1 MLRRSLNSLPLACLT
16 IALLSCSFLAAPAA
30 AQNPTDP
37 ATLHVTLVKTKP
49 GKSAVWRDT
58 QRDLLRHYQESAK
71 WPWVSVY
78 AIRFGEASFAVITDI
93 ANYDRTAKMPD
104 GEMRRHQVALNDSVE
119 WTRTYV
125 QYKLTELSF
134 GAPEEKPAAHV
145 SVSNITIAPDKRA
158 AFIKTFKETL
168 IPRWKKMGI
177 PFVTTWEIL
186 YGENSGQ
193 FIVLAP
199 FEKYADLNEGTPYF
213 RGLSEAELGQL
224 MSGMQGVTVK
234 VERNVGDYLEDL
246 SHAAAQ

>member
-1 MLRRSLNSLPLACLT
+1 MMRRSLNSLPGACLT
-16 IALLSCSFLAAPAA
+16 LALLSCGLLAAPAP

-49 GKSAVWRDT
+49 GKSAVWRDM
-58 QRDLLRHYQESAK
+58 QRDLLPRYYKSAK

-78 AIRFGEASFAVITDI
+78 GVQFGEASFAVITDI
-93 ANYDRTAKMPD
+93 ANYDLTAKMSD
-104 GEMRRHQVALNDSVE
+104 VDMRRHQDALSDSVE
-119 WTRTYV
+119 WTRTYL
-125 QYKLTELSF
+125 QRKLTELSF

-158 AFIKTFKETL
+158 EFIKTFKEDL

-199 FEKYADLNEGTPYF
+199 FENYADLNEGTPYF

-224 MSGMQGVTVK
+224 MSGMQGVTLK

-246 SHAAAQ
+246 SYNAAQ

>member
-1 MLRRSLNSLPLACLT
+1 MRRSLNGLLGACLT
-16 IALLSCSFLAAPAA
+16 LALACGICAAPVA

-49 GKSAVWRDT
+49 GQDAAWRDA
-58 QRDLLRHYQESAK
+58 QRDVLPHFYQSAK

-78 AIRFGEASFAVITDI
+78 GVQFGEASYAVITDI
-93 ANYDRTAKMPD
+93 ANYDRTGKMPEAD
-104 GEMRRHQVALNDSVE
+104 RRRRDSALSDSVE

-125 QYKLTELSF
+125 QHKLTELSF

-158 AFIKTFKETL
+158 AFIKTFKENL

-177 PFVTTWEIL
+177 PFITTWEIL

-199 FEKYADLNEGTPYF
+199 IEHYADLNEGTPYF
-213 RGLSEAELGQL
+213 RGLSEAELGEL

-234 VERNVGDYLEDL
+234 IERNVGDYLEDL
-246 SHAAAQ
+246 SFAAAQ